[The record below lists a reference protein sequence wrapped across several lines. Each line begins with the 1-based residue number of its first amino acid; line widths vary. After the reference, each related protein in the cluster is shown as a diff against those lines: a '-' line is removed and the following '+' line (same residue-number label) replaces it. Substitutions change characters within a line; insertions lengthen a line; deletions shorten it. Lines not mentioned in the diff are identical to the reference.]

1 MNNILIAAIVI
12 MMICIVTNFIS
23 LFYRIDKIKEIEI
36 ELEKLEEDFDIM
48 KNYINGYYKVL
59 LKMHGDDG
67 K

>member
-1 MNNILIAAIVI
+1 MNDILIAAIVI

-48 KNYINGYYKVL
+48 KNYINGYQKIL

>member
-1 MNNILIAAIVI
+1 MNDILIAAIVI

-48 KNYINGYYKVL
+48 KNYINGY
-59 LKMHGDDG
+59 
-67 K
+67 

>member
-1 MNNILIAAIVI
+1 MNDILIAAIVI

-48 KNYINGYYKVL
+48 KNYINGYQKVL